1 MFRSILTPLDGS
13 PFAEQALPL
22 ALSIARRARARLDLL
37 HVHVLYALTDPRP
50 SRYTYDANEDAEHRQ
65 QEQLYLDGTAKW
77 LAAVSPVPTST
88 VVVSGTGTEGILER
102 AGSSRHDL
110 VVMATHGRSRVAR
123 FFLGSVA
130 DELVRQ
136 AEIPVLLVP
145 TRDPAPTILP
155 EPVLEN
161 VLVALDG
168 SALAERVLGPAL
180 DLVRLVQGRCSLL
193 RIAEVGQ
200 EIEARAYL
208 ETISRRLRD
217 EGIVVET
224 RVIVASHAAEAILE
238 QADKRHGDVIALATH
253 GRGGLRRMLLGSVA
267 DEVIRGAAAP
277 ILVYRPPEEV

>member
-1 MFRSILTPLDGS
+1 MIRSILTPLDGS

-22 ALSIARRARARLDLL
+22 ALSLARRAGAKLDLL

-50 SRYTYDANEDAEHRQ
+50 SRYTYDAKEDAEHRR

-88 VVVSGTGTEGILER
+88 VVVSGMGADSILER
-102 AGSSRHDL
+102 AWSGRPDL
-110 VVMATHGRSRVAR
+110 IVMATHGRGPVAR

-145 TRDPAPTILP
+145 TRDPAPRILP

-161 VLVALDG
+161 VLVGLDG

-180 DLVRLVQGRCSLL
+180 DLVRLVQGRCTLL
-193 RIAEVGQ
+193 RVAEVTQ
-200 EIEARAYL
+200 AVEARAYL
-208 ETISRRLRD
+208 ETIARRLHE
-217 EGIVVET
+217 EGIAVET
-224 RVIVASHAAEAILE
+224 RVIVAPYAAEAILE
-238 QADKRHGDVIALATH
+238 EADKRHRDLIALATH

-267 DEVIRGAAAP
+267 DEVIRGTAIP

>member
-22 ALSIARRARARLDLL
+22 ALSIARRAGAKLDLL

-50 SRYTYDANEDAEHRQ
+50 SRYTYDAKEDAEYRRE
-65 QEQLYLDGTAKW
+65 EQLYLDGTAKW

-88 VVVSGTGTEGILER
+88 VVVSGTGADGILER
-102 AGSSRHDL
+102 AWSSSPDL
-110 VVMATHGRSRVAR
+110 VVMATHGRGRVAR

-136 AEIPVLLVP
+136 AEVPVLLVP
-145 TRDPAPTILP
+145 TRDPAPRILP

-168 SALAERVLGPAL
+168 SALAERVLEPAL
-180 DLVRLVQGRCSLL
+180 DFVRLVQGRCTLL
-193 RIAEVGQ
+193 RVAEETQAV
-200 EIEARAYL
+200 EARAYL
-208 ETISRRLRD
+208 ESIARPIRK
-217 EGIVVET
+217 EGIVVQT
-224 RVIVASHAAEAILE
+224 RVIVAPHAAEAILE
-238 QADKRHGDVIALATH
+238 EADKRRGDLIALGTH

-267 DEVIRGAAAP
+267 DEVIHGAVTP
-277 ILVYRPPEEV
+277 VLVYRPPAD